1 MHDPVLRNTRGG
13 VVSALDHCIAFYII
27 GADGLRDQIG
37 TELEG
42 ILIAR
47 VVDIEEQY

>member
-37 TELEG
+37 TEPEG